1 MIFDYVVI
9 ALYFAGMLGVGWW
22 GMRRS
27 RSKEDFLVAGRRLG
41 PAFYTGTLAAVVL
54 GGASTIGSASLGYEH
69 GISGLWLAGML
80 GLGIL
85 VLSLVFSGKL
95 SQLGVYTVAEVLELR
110 YNAAGRLL
118 SGVIMIAYDLMVA
131 VTATLAVG
139 TLFDVLLGVP
149 RVPAILLGGGIVVL
163 YTVLGGMWSI
173 TLTDFLQF
181 LIMTAGIF
189 AILLPVSVSEAGGLA
204 SLQEALPSGF
214 FDLTAI
220 GGDKIF
226 SYFLIY
232 FFGML
237 IGQDVWQRV
246 FTARTERVARYA
258 GVAAGAYVALYGT
271 AAAAIGMAAKVL
283 FPNLQSPDDA
293 FATVAQEVLPAGLR
307 GLVLAA
313 ALAALMSTAS
323 ATILASS
330 TIAANDIY
338 ARFSSRR
345 SSVGVATNRVFVV
358 GGGLIVILASLLV
371 QDVVGALTI
380 AYNLLVGG
388 VLVPIVG
395 ALFWRRANATGA
407 LASMAVGS
415 VAVIG
420 LMIVFGIDA
429 NEPIYVGLL
438 ASIAVFVVVSL
449 LAPSTGEEQLVA
461 WQARLRGEADAGDG
475 AEGGSPELAERS

>member
-1 MIFDYVVI
+1 MFFDYAVI

-54 GGASTIGSASLGYEH
+54 GGASTIGSTSLGYEY

-85 VLSLVFSGKL
+85 VLSLVFSRKL
-95 SQLGVYTVAEVLELR
+95 SQLGVYTVAEVFELR

-118 SGVIMIAYDLMVA
+118 SGIIMIAYDLMVA

-139 TLFDVLLGVP
+139 TLFDVLLGIP
-149 RVPAILLGGGIVVL
+149 RVPAILVGGGIVVL

-173 TLTDFLQF
+173 TLTDLMQF
-181 LIMTAGIF
+181 VIMTVGIF
-189 AILLPVSVSEAGGLA
+189 AILLPVSVAQAGGWA
-204 SLQEALPSGF
+204 HLQQALPSSYV
-214 FDLTAI
+214 DITAI

-246 FTARTERVARYA
+246 FTARTQRVARYA

-283 FPNLQSPDDA
+283 FPDLPNADNA
-293 FATVAQEVLPAGLR
+293 FATVAQNVLPAGVR

-338 ARFSSRR
+338 ARFSRKR
-345 SSVGVATNRVFVV
+345 SSAGVAANRAFVV
-358 GGGLIVILASLLV
+358 GGGLVVIIASLLV

-395 ALFWRRANATGA
+395 ALFWQRASATGA

-415 VAVIG
+415 LTVIG
-420 LMIVFGIDA
+420 LMVAYGMDA
-429 NEPIYVGLL
+429 NAPIYVGLG
-438 ASIAVFVVVSL
+438 ASVAVFVAVSL
-449 LAPSTGEEQLVA
+449 IAPPTERAQLAS
-461 WQARLRGEADAGDG
+461 WQARLRGEGV
-475 AEGGSPELAERS
+475 PEASARG

>member
-1 MIFDYVVI
+1 MIFDYAVI
-9 ALYFAGMLGVGWW
+9 ALYFAVMLGVGWW

-41 PAFYTGTLAAVVL
+41 PVFYTGTLAAVVL
-54 GGASTIGSASLGYEH
+54 GGASTIGSTSLGYEY
-69 GISGLWLAGML
+69 GISGLWLAAML

-85 VLSLVFSGKL
+85 ALSLLFSRKL
-95 SQLGVYTVAEVLELR
+95 SQLGVYTVSEVFELR

-118 SGVIMIAYDLMVA
+118 SGIIMIAYDLMVA

-139 TLFDVLLGVP
+139 TLFDVLLGIP
-149 RVPAILLGGGIVVL
+149 RVPAILIGGGIVVL

-173 TLTDFLQF
+173 TLTDLLQF
-181 LIMTAGIF
+181 FIMTAGIF
-189 AILLPVSVSEAGGLA
+189 AVLLPVSVMRAGGTD
-204 SLQEALPSGF
+204 SLVQSLPSSY
-214 FDLTAI
+214 FDVTAI

-258 GVAAGAYVALYGT
+258 GVAAGVYVALYGT

-283 FPNLQSPDDA
+283 FPDLPNVDDA
-293 FATVAQEVLPAGLR
+293 FATVAQGVLPAGLR

-338 ARFSSRR
+338 ARFSQRTA
-345 SSVGVATNRVFVV
+345 GVAVNRVFAV
-358 GGGLIVILASLLV
+358 GGGVVVIVASLLV
-371 QDVVGALTI
+371 RDVVGALTI

-395 ALFWRRANATGA
+395 ALFWRRASAAGA
-407 LASMAVGS
+407 LASMLVGS
-415 VAVIG
+415 LTVIG
-420 LMIVFGIDA
+420 LMIAYGMDA
-429 NEPIYVGLL
+429 NEPIYVGLI
-438 ASIAVFVVVSL
+438 SSVVVFVAVSL
-449 LAPSTGEEQLVA
+449 LAPPTEQTQLDS
-461 WQARLRGEADAGDG
+461 WQRRLRGEAAV
-475 AEGGSPELAERS
+475 AR

>member
-1 MIFDYVVI
+1 MIFDYAVI
-9 ALYFAGMLGVGWW
+9 ALYFAVMLGVGWW

-41 PAFYTGTLAAVVL
+41 PVFYTGTLAAVVL
-54 GGASTIGSASLGYEH
+54 GGASTIGSTSLGYEY
-69 GISGLWLAGML
+69 GISGLWLAAML

-85 VLSLVFSGKL
+85 ALSLLFSRKL
-95 SQLGVYTVAEVLELR
+95 SQLGVYTVSEVFELR
-110 YNAAGRLL
+110 YNAAGRVL

-139 TLFDVLLGVP
+139 TLFDVLLGIP
-149 RVPAILLGGGIVVL
+149 RVPAILIGGGIVVL

-173 TLTDFLQF
+173 TLTDLLQF

-189 AILLPVSVSEAGGLA
+189 VVLLPASVMRAGGVD
-204 SLQEALPSGF
+204 SLVQALPSSY
-214 FDLTAI
+214 FDITAI

-246 FTARTERVARYA
+246 FTARTESVARYA

-283 FPNLQSPDDA
+283 FPNLPNVDDA
-293 FATVAQEVLPAGLR
+293 FATVAQGVLPAGLR

-330 TIAANDIY
+330 TIAANDLY
-338 ARFSSRR
+338 ARFSKRTA
-345 SSVGVATNRVFVV
+345 GVAVNRVFAV
-358 GGGLIVILASLLV
+358 GGGVVVIVASLLV
-371 QDVVGALTI
+371 RDVVGALTI

-388 VLVPIVG
+388 VLVPIIG
-395 ALFWRRANATGA
+395 ALFWRRGSAAGA
-407 LASMAVGS
+407 LASMLVGS
-415 VAVIG
+415 LTVIG
-420 LMIVFGIDA
+420 LMIAYGMDA
-429 NEPIYVGLL
+429 NEPIYVGLI
-438 ASIAVFVVVSL
+438 ASVVVFVAVSL
-449 LAPSTGEEQLVA
+449 LAPPTEQRQIES
-461 WQARLRGEADAGDG
+461 WQERLRGEAA
-475 AEGGSPELAERS
+475 AAR